1 MEEIA
6 SRLKS
11 SSIDSDSTVYSEENT
26 GIEIKVRF
34 DTIFCSHTLRM
45 LPLILQISENDYNLF
60 SIPPFQHRNRMDISP
75 VTRDNNEG
83 TNYRPKFLATAVD
96 ESRSFKD
103 ITHRLPPLTI
113 RT

>member
-34 DTIFCSHTLRM
+34 DTKG
-45 LPLILQISENDYNLF
+45 PLG
-60 SIPPFQHRNRMDISP
+60 
-75 VTRDNNEG
+75 RDS
-83 TNYRPKFLATAVD
+83 FAV
-96 ESRSFKD
+96 SF
-103 ITHRLPPLTI
+103 RANVL
-113 RT
+113 